1 MVCAMPRPRSSSS
14 GPFDSFELTLSNVY
28 LVTSDREGEL
38 TVPGLGVVVDQL
50 GLTVTK
56 PDGSVGAILKWGDL
70 RTVQTGSRMTMPSGT
85 PAVVVEAVSER
96 RTHRF
101 VVPTTDP
108 EGLEGIIVELAAA
121 RRSSQGADESSG
133 EVKSSRRDRWL
144 GRRH

>member
-1 MVCAMPRPRSSSS
+1 MPRPRTSSTE
-14 GPFDSFELTLSNVY
+14 PFDSFELTLSNVY

-38 TVPGLGVVVDQL
+38 AVPGLGVVVDQI

-56 PDGSVGAILKWGDL
+56 PDGSVGAVLKWGDL
-70 RTVQTGSRMTMPSGT
+70 RTVQTGARMTMPSGT
-85 PAVVVEAVSER
+85 PAVVVEAVSDR

-121 RRSSQGADESSG
+121 RRSQGPEDG
-133 EVKSSRRDRWL
+133 DGNDKGSRRDRWL
-144 GRRH
+144 GRRR

>member
-1 MVCAMPRPRSSSS
+1 MPRPRSSST

-38 TVPGLGVVVDQL
+38 AVPGLGVVVDQI

-56 PDGSVGAILKWGDL
+56 PDGSVGTVLKWGDL

-85 PAVVVEAVSER
+85 PAVVVEAVSES

-121 RRSSQGADESSG
+121 RRSHVPDEGDADAKG
-133 EVKSSRRDRWL
+133 SRRDRWL
-144 GRRH
+144 GRRR